1 MISGPLMKHPMETI
15 KRQDAIDRLVD
26 DDLDSFHTGHQDG
39 DNSYAAALLEYG
51 HKGYADYTNE
61 ELAAELFE
69 RNDFNE
75 FTVVD
80 EQEWELYCEECGWI
94 GNEDELK
101 TAMLDNEH
109 NPQDKTLYESK
120 VCPECGENNFSK

>member
-1 MISGPLMKHPMETI
+1 MRHLMETI
-15 KRQDAIDRLVD
+15 KRQEAIDRLVD
-26 DDLDSFHTGHQDG
+26 DDLDSFHTGQQDG
-39 DNSYAAALLEYG
+39 DNSYAAALLEFG

-69 RNDFNE
+69 RNDFNQ
-75 FTVVD
+75 FTVVDD

-101 TAMLDNEH
+101 TAMLENEH
-109 NPQDKTLYESK
+109 NPQDHTLYETK
-120 VCPECGENNFSK
+120 VCPECRKNNFSK